1 MLYYQTL
8 KWFMSLQVDLK
19 HPKPP
24 IWLFCGLSFPYLA
37 SLASYNLKVKGVRKF
52 LVSMAANLKAKKW
65 H

>member
-1 MLYYQTL
+1 
-8 KWFMSLQVDLK
+8 MSLQVYLK

-24 IWLFCGLSFPYLA
+24 IWLLCGLSFPYLA

-65 H
+65 D